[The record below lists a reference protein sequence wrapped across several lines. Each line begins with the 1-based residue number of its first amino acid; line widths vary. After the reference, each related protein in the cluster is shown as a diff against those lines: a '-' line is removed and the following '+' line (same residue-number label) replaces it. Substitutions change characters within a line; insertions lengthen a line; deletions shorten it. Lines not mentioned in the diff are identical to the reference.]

1 MSPFKSSLAKTA
13 KQLLGLRNTADLGLR
28 GATQN
33 QRTPPPS
40 AAPFTANI
48 VMMGGGGGGGSYQ
61 GGGGGGSRNASA
73 ADRCIGGAAGG
84 YAKKLLDVSSISSA
98 TITVGAA

>member
-1 MSPFKSSLAKTA
+1 MSPLKSSLAKTA

-33 QRTPPPS
+33 KRTPPPL

-48 VMMGGGGGGGSYQ
+48 VMMGAEAEVV
-61 GGGGGGSRNASA
+61 RIKVVA
-73 ADRCIGGAAGG
+73 AVVPVVWQ
-84 YAKKLLDVSSISSA
+84 YLHLPLH
-98 TITVGAA
+98 